1 MCHTCSEL
9 KREVEA
15 LRAGNAVLRA
25 QNINLA
31 IQNNNLRHLIG
42 KKMQPITRDYLTAW
56 EQKQEAGA

>member
-1 MCHTCSEL
+1 MCQTCSEL
-9 KREVEA
+9 MREVEA

-31 IQNNNLRHLIG
+31 IQNNNLRHLAG
-42 KKMQPITRDYLTAW
+42 QKMQSITRDYLTAW

>member
-1 MCHTCSEL
+1 M
-9 KREVEA
+9 REVEA

-31 IQNNNLRHLIG
+31 IQNNNLRHLAG